1 MEEESDMAKKKVFN
15 VTGPCIPALHY
26 MVDTSLKIEE
36 IIKNYVDK
44 GEYFT
49 INRARQYGKTTTL
62 VALEKALKSKYIPI
76 SISFEGFGSSVFETE
91 QSFISAFIMACTES
105 MEYVDVD
112 GSILSDWT
120 QEKGQV
126 DFPLLSSKITRMVK
140 HADKQVV
147 LMIDEVDKSSNN
159 QLFLD
164 FLGMLR
170 NKYIL
175 RNSRGT
181 PTFHS
186 VILTGVH
193 DIKNLKLRM
202 RPEEKHSYNSPWNIA
217 TTFDVKMSF
226 SAPEIATMLTEYEQ
240 DNHTGM
246 DIAKVSD
253 RLYYYTNGYPF
264 LVSLLCK
271 TIDDER
277 LKWTEEGIDDAEMIV
292 VKEKNTLFDD
302 VTKNLVNNPTFSDLV
317 KRILVEGAHITFE
330 DQNPDI
336 DMGVMYGILSKDAN
350 NLTVVS
356 NVIFETRIYNYFI
369 SVAQT
374 NRILDTIAGDKSMFI
389 ENGRLNMAK
398 VLNRFAAFMKSEYR
412 DEDAEFIER
421 EGRLL
426 FLSFLKPIINGTGHY
441 VVEPETRG
449 SRRMDVVVFY
459 GGEEHIVELKIWHG
473 EQAARDA
480 YDQLTGYLHMQ
491 EQRSGYLLSFCDN
504 RKSPREGRIFTHD
517 GCQITEVIVAYRDKE

>member
-1 MEEESDMAKKKVFN
+1 MTKKKAFN

-26 MVDTSLKIEE
+26 MVDTRKKIDE
-36 IIKNYVDK
+36 IVTKYVDA

-49 INRARQYGKTTTL
+49 MNRARQYGKTTTL
-62 VALEKALKSKYIPI
+62 VALERSLKEQYVPI
-76 SISFEGFGSSVFETE
+76 SISFEGFGSSVFQTE
-91 QSFISAFIMACTES
+91 QSFIATFISACAES
-105 MEYVDVD
+105 MAYVCADEGLISD
-112 GSILSDWT
+112 WKQIPDQLNFPILSA
-120 QEKGQV
+120 
-126 DFPLLSSKITRMVK
+126 KITRLAKMAGK
-140 HADKQVV
+140 KTV

-159 QLFLD
+159 PPFLD

-170 NKYIL
+170 DKYIN
-175 RNSRGT
+175 RNSRNT

-186 VILTGVH
+186 VILAGVH
-193 DIKNLKLRM
+193 DIKNLKMKL

-217 TTFDVKMSF
+217 ARFDVDMSF
-226 SAPEIATMLTEYEQ
+226 SAPEIATMLEEYEQ
-240 DNHTGM
+240 EHLTGM
-246 DIAKVSD
+246 DAAKVSE
-253 RLYYYTNGYPF
+253 RIYYYTSGYPF

-271 TIDDER
+271 TMDDDE
-277 LKWTEEGIDDAEMIV
+277 LGWTDEGVDNAEMIV

-302 VTKNLVNNPTFSDLV
+302 VTKNLVNNATFSKLV
-317 KRILVEGAHITFE
+317 KRILLEGAHITFE

-336 DMGVMYGILSKDAN
+336 DTGVMYGILTKDVDN
-350 NLTVVS
+350 QTMVS

-374 NRILDTIAGDKSMFI
+374 NRILDSIVGYKSSFI
-389 ENGRLNMAK
+389 MNGRMDMAK

-412 DEDAEFIER
+412 DEDGEFIER

-426 FLSFLKPIINGTGHY
+426 FLGFLKPIINGKGHY

-473 EQAARDA
+473 EQAASEA

-491 EQRSGYLLSFCDN
+491 EQPIGYLLSFCDN
-504 RKSPREGRIFTHD
+504 RKSPREGKTFTHN